1 MKKIIFSGSSNLP
14 LAQKVALNLKSPLG
28 KLVIK
33 RFSDGEFY
41 VNLLTPVRGKE
52 VCILQSG
59 SNPVNDHLMEVLMIA
74 DAAKR
79 GGAKKITALLP
90 FYPYRRQERQTEK
103 GEAVS
108 AHLVAKLLEAAG
120 VKRVVVFDIHHPIVK
135 KFFNVPFFNLK
146 AFALFVAYLEKKKL
160 KDAVV
165 VAPDKG
171 GQTRSFALAQAL
183 KIPLVYC
190 QKDRQKMHDK
200 IARLTLRGD
209 VKGKEIIIIEDEIS
223 TGGTLAELSKLLKK
237 EKIKNIYVVATHAV
251 LSGKA
256 RERLSKA
263 PIKELILT
271 DTILVPPV
279 KRLKK
284 MKFVSVSGLL
294 AEFIDR

>member
-1 MKKIIFSGSSNLP
+1 MKKVIFSGSSNLP
-14 LAQKVALNLKSPLG
+14 LAQKVASKLKQPLG
-28 KLVIK
+28 KAEIK
-33 RFSDGEFY
+33 RFSDGESY
-41 VNLLTPVRGKE
+41 VNLLTPVKGRE
-52 VCILQSG
+52 VFILQAG
-59 SNPVNDHLMEVLMIA
+59 CHPVNDHLMEVLMIA

-79 GGAKKITALLP
+79 GGAKKITAVLP
-90 FYPYRRQERQTEK
+90 FYPYRRQEKQTER

-108 AHLVAKLLEAAG
+108 AALVAKLLEASG
-120 VKRVVVFDIHHPIVK
+120 VKRVAVLDIHNLIIK
-135 KFFNVPFFNLK
+135 KFFNVSFFNLK
-146 AFALFVAYLEKKKL
+146 AFNLFVEYLRKKKL
-160 KDAVV
+160 EDAVV

-200 IARLTLRGD
+200 IGSLKLRGE
-209 VKGKEIIIIEDEIS
+209 VKDKEVIIIEDEIS
-223 TGGTLAELSKLLKK
+223 TGGTLAEISKLLKK

-256 RERLSKA
+256 RERLAKA

-271 DTILVPPV
+271 DTILVPPA

-284 MKFVSVSGLL
+284 MRFVSVAGVI
-294 AEFIDR
+294 AEFIKR